1 MKAMILR
8 HLVGVIMG
16 MLTPELLKSFADM
29 VLDFVENYVEG
40 TKSKVDDRL
49 VLPLCASIRAAFD
62 IPDND

>member
-40 TKSKVDDRL
+40 TKSTIDDRL
-49 VLPLCASIRAAFD
+49 VLPLCHSIRAAFD

>member
-29 VLDFVENYVEG
+29 VLDFVEDYVEG
-40 TKSKVDDRL
+40 TKSKIDDRL